1 MTYTQDTTTG
11 PHNGLGTTEAPGTGA
26 QAQHA
31 ASTAA
36 DETRHVASVA
46 GEEAGTVAA
55 EARAQARSVLDDA
68 VAQATEQSRTQRDR
82 LVTTLHG
89 LSDDLDQMAS
99 SGTQSGLATEAARQ
113 VSQRARSLGTH
124 LDGREPS
131 DLLDDVRGFAR
142 RRPGVF
148 LAGALAAGVVTGR
161 LLSGARASG
170 SPAGPG
176 STSSSDGTADPVLP
190 RTTPGTSPVVPPS
203 APAPV
208 TPATTAAPPAY
219 GTVDPLTDPLAD
231 PLTREVDPGS
241 LR

>member
-1 MTYTQDTTTG
+1 M
-11 PHNGLGTTEAPGTGA
+11 
-26 QAQHA
+26 
-31 ASTAA
+31 
-36 DETRHVASVA
+36 
-46 GEEAGTVAA
+46 AA

-170 SPAGPG
+170 SASGAP
-176 STSSSDGTADPVLP
+176 TGTEDARGAASPVLP
-190 RTTPGTSPVVPPS
+190 PTTPGTTPVAPPS
-203 APAPV
+203 TPTPV
-208 TPATTAAPPAY
+208 TPATTAVPAPGADDAPRR
-219 GTVDPLTDPLAD
+219 DPLAD
-231 PLTREVDPGS
+231 PLADPLGDPLADPLGHDDRPGS

>member
-1 MTYTQDTTTG
+1 M
-11 PHNGLGTTEAPGTGA
+11 
-26 QAQHA
+26 
-31 ASTAA
+31 
-36 DETRHVASVA
+36 
-46 GEEAGTVAA
+46 AA

-113 VSQRARSLGTH
+113 VSRRARSLGTH

-170 SPAGPG
+170 SASGAP
-176 STSSSDGTADPVLP
+176 TGTEDVRAP
-190 RTTPGTSPVVPPS
+190 RRRSCRPPPR
-203 APAPV
+203 APHRWLRR
-208 TPATTAAPPAY
+208 APP
-219 GTVDPLTDPLAD
+219 PP
-231 PLTREVDPGS
+231 
-241 LR
+241 